1 MGAFWPRAS
10 TECTV
15 PQRAKEVVHRDSCHQ
30 PRDHGL
36 SRRAHYQPGEG
47 DTVTCHRAMVR
58 NGEFVSY
65 GTRGRSLSGP
75 CVLPNMM
82 ACARRL
88 IAHRPL
94 FRLAQHS
101 SLRAAGRW
109 DASTC
114 CDGSGVHR
122 RQIVLRDH
130 AVLKPFQQRTPPGP
144 RGSPEILAQ
153 CDDDMRVVEPHATY
167 IAALLGLV
175 NGCTRYGRQLTTETR
190 RRTWAPSWPL
200 HG

>member
-1 MGAFWPRAS
+1 MVVDLRNHAHSWYYPHGGLHTPGGAVAVTTLRSYNTTTLLCRRERHWRPSLLQHTILAAP
-10 TECTV
+10 V
-15 PQRAKEVVHRDSCHQ
+15 PCHEYTQ
-30 PRDHGL
+30 
-36 SRRAHYQPGEG
+36 G
-47 DTVTCHRAMVR
+47 D
-58 NGEFVSY
+58 
-65 GTRGRSLSGP
+65 P
-75 CVLPNMM
+75 
-82 ACARRL
+82 ARRG
-88 IAHRPL
+88 
-94 FRLAQHS
+94 
-101 SLRAAGRW
+101 GRW

-190 RRTWAPSWPL
+190 RRTWAPSWTL

>member
-15 PQRAKEVVHRDSCHQ
+15 PQRAKEVVHRDSCYQ

-36 SRRAHYQPGEG
+36 SRRAHKPGEG

-58 NGEFVSY
+58 NGEFASS

-130 AVLKPFQQRTPPGP
+130 AVLKPFQQRTPPGS

-190 RRTWAPSWPL
+190 RRTWAPSWTL

>member
-1 MGAFWPRAS
+1 MIIRTHHPEPLAYPRIGAFWPRAS

-15 PQRAKEVVHRDSCHQ
+15 PQRAKEVVHRDSCYQ

-36 SRRAHYQPGEG
+36 SRRAHYKHVSP
-47 DTVTCHRAMVR
+47 CHGTQWRVRIVWHSRAFAIWAVR
-58 NGEFVSY
+58 PAQHDGLRTPIDCPSPFVQVS
-65 GTRGRSLSGP
+65 TALI
-75 CVLPNMM
+75 V
-82 ACARRL
+82 ARRG
-88 IAHRPL
+88 
-94 FRLAQHS
+94 
-101 SLRAAGRW
+101 GRW

-153 CDDDMRVVEPHATY
+153 CDDDMPHA
-167 IAALLGLV
+167 
-175 NGCTRYGRQLTTETR
+175 CR
-190 RRTWAPSWPL
+190 
-200 HG
+200 